1 MPTPWRK
8 EAFER
13 HSYAMKELR
22 KQIRAENRPESEME
36 AHFRREQ
43 AEDSRLLGSDTHS
56 GQVGAFEGANY
67 EAAGYYRSQTD
78 CIMFTRDE
86 VGFCAACR
94 AGIERVIRLY
104 APRP

>member
-1 MPTPWRK
+1 MAVSRLDDDTRRLVGHLW
-8 EAFER
+8 
-13 HSYAMKELR
+13 H

-43 AEDSRLLGSDTHS
+43 AEDSRLLGTDTHS

-67 EAAGYYRSQTD
+67 EASGYYRSQTD

-86 VGFCAACR
+86 VGFCAACQ